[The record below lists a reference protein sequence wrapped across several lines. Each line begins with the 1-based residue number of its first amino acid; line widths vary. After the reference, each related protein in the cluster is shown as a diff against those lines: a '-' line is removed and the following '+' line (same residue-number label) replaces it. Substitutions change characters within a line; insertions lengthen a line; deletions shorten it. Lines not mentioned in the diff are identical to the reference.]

1 MLNPTTILVMLF
13 KLFIANIMAIWLLQ
27 IISNR

>member
-13 KLFIANIMAIWLLQ
+13 KLFIANIMAIWLL
-27 IISNR
+27 